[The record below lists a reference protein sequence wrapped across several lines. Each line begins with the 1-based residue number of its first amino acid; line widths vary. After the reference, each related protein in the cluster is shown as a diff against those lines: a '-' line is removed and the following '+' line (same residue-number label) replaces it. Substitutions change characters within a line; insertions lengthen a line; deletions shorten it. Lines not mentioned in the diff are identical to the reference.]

1 MTGEATADEDQ
12 EPFTLYAET
21 EEQHIKLAY
30 CEELIAVLNKAH
42 IYKPILIKQDVT
54 LGLI

>member
-1 MTGEATADEDQ
+1 VVCDKTGEATPDEDQ

-30 CEELIAVLNKAH
+30 CENFAVLNKAH
-42 IYKPILIKQDVT
+42 IYKALY
-54 LGLI
+54 